1 MLRKTMLRM
10 SLLAAVLVPAAASA
24 APYDDLMT
32 AQAAF
37 RKATSWRA
45 DEQFSNGRSVTVE
58 YSAPDR
64 WRIQPAPNI
73 VELIIGNDVYM
84 VRNGQA
90 FKMPIG
96 GAMLQQTI
104 QGARFSVDEEIK
116 QTARDL
122 GLQSVGGQSLH
133 AYSYTAHGVP
143 VTLYLGPDSLPVQS
157 RVQNPNG
164 ATIIKYSKYNQPISI
179 EAQ

>member
-1 MLRKTMLRM
+1 M

-32 AQAAF
+32 ALAAF
-37 RKATSWRA
+37 RNATSWHA

-64 WRIQPAPNI
+64 WRIQPTPNMT
-73 VELIIGNDVYM
+73 EFIIGNDVYM

-90 FKMPIG
+90 VKMPIG

-104 QGARFSVDEEIK
+104 QAIF
-116 QTARDL
+116 
-122 GLQSVGGQSLH
+122 
-133 AYSYTAHGVP
+133 
-143 VTLYLGPDSLPVQS
+143 
-157 RVQNPNG
+157 
-164 ATIIKYSKYNQPISI
+164 
-179 EAQ
+179 